1 MRSKPANKRSGRRS
15 FLKGAVLAG
24 SAALFALGPVKGLT
38 GAQQPSARG
47 GSLTSRHARYRETEH
62 IRTYYHLA
70 RL

>member
-1 MRSKPANKRSGRRS
+1 MKASSANERSGRRS
-15 FLKGAVLAG
+15 FLKGTVLAG

-38 GAQQPSARG
+38 GARQPSTRG